1 VAGRAGYNPRV
12 TGFHRRSARIQGKRS
27 LHSLQHRARAPGG
40 MCARTPYQD
49 RIAQVSGSRMLYRTR
64 SPSMSSMTNASP
76 RFETSDLNLASF
88 LRCRAFN
95 IHDIL
100 HNDGRSTFVFD
111 DSPAL
116 RKAMLDFAND
126 GAVPVR
132 SFCSTLRDLKALT
145 R

>member
-1 VAGRAGYNPRV
+1 
-12 TGFHRRSARIQGKRS
+12 
-27 LHSLQHRARAPGG
+27 
-40 MCARTPYQD
+40 
-49 RIAQVSGSRMLYRTR
+49 
-64 SPSMSSMTNASP
+64 MSTITNAATW
-76 RFETSDLNLASF
+76 FETSDLNLASF

-95 IHDIL
+95 IHDIRQS
-100 HNDGRSTFVFD
+100 DGRTTFVFD

>member
-1 VAGRAGYNPRV
+1 
-12 TGFHRRSARIQGKRS
+12 
-27 LHSLQHRARAPGG
+27 
-40 MCARTPYQD
+40 
-49 RIAQVSGSRMLYRTR
+49 
-64 SPSMSSMTNASP
+64 MSSMTNASP

-100 HNDGRSTFVFD
+100 HHDGRSTFVFD

-126 GAVPVR
+126 GAVPAR